1 MAELTYEKAM
11 EELENIVNKL
21 ENSKETM
28 DESFSLYEKGIKL
41 IKFCDEYLN
50 KQENKIR
57 KIEEEK

>member
-1 MAELTYEKAM
+1 MDELTYEKAM
-11 EELENIVNKL
+11 EELEEIVSKL
-21 ENSKETM
+21 ENEKETM
-28 DESFSLYEKGIKL
+28 DESFGLYERGIKL

>member
-11 EELENIVNKL
+11 EELEEIVNKL